1 MQRTSLFVFNLPEAC
16 FHILKS
22 VNVCYLQNHFDL
34 AVYTVNNMSHKLAGR
49 SYDLQFCIKRQIV
62 FIIFLP

>member
-1 MQRTSLFVFNLPEAC
+1 MYAIYKIML
-16 FHILKS
+16 
-22 VNVCYLQNHFDL
+22 FDL